1 MRRLFSLSRVS
12 RTRFCTWLRADLRVF
27 RARRRVGSRV
37 SRVVV
42 SFVSHSVTCHHTS
55 FVWVARCSRA
65 LFARVALA
73 VSVFVRVS
81 GPCVTRVL
89 LRAWSCVVRA
99 CHTCCFTYVSRRLR
113 VVINCFSLIKT
124 RVNNVNSLGHIF

>member
-1 MRRLFSLSRVS
+1 MS
-12 RTRFCTWLRADLRVF
+12 RTRFCTWLRADPCVV

-37 SRVVV
+37 SRDVVR
-42 SFVSHSVTCHHTS
+42 FVSHSVTCCHTS
-55 FVWVARCSRA
+55 FVWVTRCSRT

-81 GPCVTRVL
+81 VPCVTRVL
-89 LRAWSCVVRA
+89 LRAWSRVVRA
-99 CHTCCFTYVSRRLR
+99 CRTCCFTCVARRLH

-124 RVNNVNSLGHIF
+124 HVNNVNSSGHIF

>member
-1 MRRLFSLSRVS
+1 VS
-12 RTRFCTWLRADLRVF
+12 RARFCTWLRVDPYVV

-37 SRVVV
+37 SRDVVR
-42 SFVSHSVTCHHTS
+42 FVSHSVTCCHTS
-55 FVWVARCSRA
+55 FVWVARCSCA
-65 LFARVALA
+65 LFACVALA

-89 LRAWSCVVRA
+89 LRVWSHVVRA
-99 CHTCCFTYVSRRLR
+99 CRTCCFTCVARRLR

-124 RVNNVNSLGHIF
+124 HVNNVNSSDHIF